1 LAVAHV
7 PTAVALGWC
16 RTVVGAQIASVL
28 RHREADAPLWTARRP
43 MSRSRA
49 PQATKGAVRE
59 IVDVVVPALVIAL
72 VFQALL
78 FQPFR
83 IPSESM
89 KPTLL
94 IGDYLFVSKYSYGY
108 SRYSLPLSLPL
119 FSGRILAA
127 PPARGDVAVFRL
139 PADDSADYIKRVI
152 GLPGDRIEMRGGVLH
167 INGEPVRRERIEDY
181 VDPEQ
186 LDPIRV
192 DRWHET
198 LPNGVAHSTLDLV
211 EDGPLDN
218 TRVYRVPDGHYFMMG
233 DNRDD
238 STDSRVL
245 GQVGYVPFENLVGRA
260 EVVFFSVR
268 TGAEA
273 WQFWLWPW
281 TVRAQR
287 LFQPVR

>member
-1 LAVAHV
+1 MTS
-7 PTAVALGWC
+7 P
-16 RTVVGAQIASVL
+16 
-28 RHREADAPLWTARRP
+28 DPPAPK
-43 MSRSRA
+43 
-49 PQATKGAVRE
+49 KGAIRE
-59 IVDVVVPALVIAL
+59 ILDVVVPALAIAL

-108 SRYSLPLSLPL
+108 SRYSFPLSLPL
-119 FSGRILAA
+119 FSGRVLAA

-186 LDPIRV
+186 PDPIRV
-192 DRWHET
+192 DRWRET
-198 LPNGVAHSTLDLV
+198 LPNGVAHTTLDLV